1 MSRWKAL
8 SSDQLTLD
16 VGSPLESGEDHSCEA
31 LPGPLSGAVMVP
43 ALLSS
48 AAW

>member
-1 MSRWKAL
+1 VYRWKAL
-8 SSDQLTLD
+8 SSDLSTLA
-16 VGSPLESGEDHSCEA
+16 VGSSLESGEDHSCGA
-31 LPGPLSGAVMVP
+31 LPGPRSGAVMVP